1 MALDSIEGS
10 LKERGVRLTRQR
22 QILLELIDKTGEHL
36 DAERLYQ
43 LAKEQD
49 PKLNRVT
56 VYRTLKMLKAGG
68 LVDELDL
75 MHYGGDQHYYETRLK
90 QEHAHVICLRCGK
103 VEEFFGEPLQRLR
116 KQIESHFGFQVLL
129 ARTEVGGYCAHCQT
143 LRAREVEELR
153 PAAGEAAKPPAR
165 PKRAAAPTELNM
177 EPDAAAESPASG
189 PASLRGGRIRAGI
202 ATRVAVRPASVPHRP
217 PARQPPDPARQ
228 PRLAR
233 PRAHRGGERRLRARG
248 LRQPPRHVRQRQAGD
263 AARAGQLRPH
273 RVRRAGF
280 LPARSS
286 RWTAWN

>member
-1 MALDSIEGS
+1 LLELESLPHMALDSIEGS

-43 LAKEQD
+43 LAKEKD

-56 VYRTLKMLKAGG
+56 VYRTIKMLKTGG

-143 LRAREVEELR
+143 LRAREVEAVR
-153 PAAGEAAKPPAR
+153 NQPAEPLKAAAKR
-165 PKRAAAPTELNM
+165 RAAAG
-177 EPDAAAESPASG
+177 AKS
-189 PASLRGGRIRAGI
+189 
-202 ATRVAVRPASVPHRP
+202 
-217 PARQPPDPARQ
+217 
-228 PRLAR
+228 R
-233 PRAHRGGERRLRARG
+233 PRRG
-248 LRQPPRHVRQRQAGD
+248 
-263 AARAGQLRPH
+263 
-273 RVRRAGF
+273 
-280 LPARSS
+280 
-286 RWTAWN
+286 

>member
-1 MALDSIEGS
+1 MTLDSIQGS

-22 QILLELIDKTGEHL
+22 QILLELIDKTGQHL

-43 LAKEQD
+43 LAKEKD

-56 VYRTLKMLKAGG
+56 VYRTLKMLKTGG

-75 MHYGGDQHYYETRLK
+75 MHYVGDQHYYETRLK

-153 PAAGEAAKPPAR
+153 NRPVEPAKPVSSR
-165 PKRAAAPTELNM
+165 PP
-177 EPDAAAESPASG
+177 SG
-189 PASLRGGRIRAGI
+189 PR
-202 ATRVAVRPASVPHRP
+202 
-217 PARQPPDPARQ
+217 
-228 PRLAR
+228 
-233 PRAHRGGERRLRARG
+233 RARSG
-248 LRQPPRHVRQRQAGD
+248 
-263 AARAGQLRPH
+263 RA
-273 RVRRAGF
+273 
-280 LPARSS
+280 
-286 RWTAWN
+286 

>member
-43 LAKEQD
+43 MAKEKD

-75 MHYGGDQHYYETRLK
+75 MHYAGDQHYYETRLK
-90 QEHAHVICLRCGK
+90 QEHAHVVCLRCGK

-143 LRAREVEELR
+143 LRSREVEAIR
-153 PAAGEAAKPPAR
+153 EAASEAAPAPSR
-165 PKRAAAPTELNM
+165 KAAAP
-177 EPDAAAESPASG
+177 P
-189 PASLRGGRIRAGI
+189 RRR
-202 ATRVAVRPASVPHRP
+202 AVRN
-217 PARQPPDPARQ
+217 
-228 PRLAR
+228 
-233 PRAHRGGERRLRARG
+233 RR
-248 LRQPPRHVRQRQAGD
+248 
-263 AARAGQLRPH
+263 
-273 RVRRAGF
+273 
-280 LPARSS
+280 
-286 RWTAWN
+286 